1 MRVGLSYDLL
11 RLSSCSGDLCCKV
24 QVTAQNAHP
33 PSSTLFQS
41 PLNILPQFNI
51 LSPKK
56 YPKTTDLVGL
66 QSLLVLALKSA
77 KLQQV

>member
-33 PSSTLFQS
+33 PR
-41 PLNILPQFNI
+41 LPNH
-51 LSPKK
+51 PKHPQTPPIQNPRNPPIK
-56 YPKTTDLVGL
+56 QPRTTDLVGL

-77 KLQQV
+77 EV

>member
-33 PSSTLFQS
+33 PSSTKPPQTNHNPKT
-41 PLNILPQFNI
+41 PLSN
-51 LSPKK
+51 KT
-56 YPKTTDLVGL
+56 PKTTDLVGL
-66 QSLLVLALKSA
+66 QSLLVLALKSV
-77 KLQQV
+77 KV